1 MSALD
6 DKTAAIKAAVT
17 QLGTDLTAAI
27 ADLKSNTGAPTPEQ
41 LQALD
46 DIATQ
51 LTGLDTTVKSSD
63 PGPDTT
69 PAAS

>member
-1 MSALD
+1 MAALD

-17 QLGTDLTAAI
+17 QLGTDIATLA
-27 ADLKSNTGAPTPEQ
+27 ADLKASGAAPTAAQ

-51 LTGLDTTVKSSD
+51 LTGLDTTVKAED
-63 PGPDTT
+63 PGTT
-69 PAAS
+69 PVA